1 MGAERWCNQVGAR
14 AVALLY
20 LSPEQG
26 NFYHSVFTILF
37 LPFCRRM
44 LLMLRKEAW
53 QELSAAKIR
62 KNT

>member
-26 NFYHSVFTILF
+26 NFYHSVFTILQKDAVNAEERG
-37 LPFCRRM
+37 LARTQC
-44 LLMLRKEAW
+44 
-53 QELSAAKIR
+53 S